1 MLIINPASAGSARYW
16 ERSAVYSTWLG
27 RGAPLLGLSGA
38 VDVADL
44 RAVMR
49 GLGPGGVPLTSRPGL
64 RQRQGWDLVFAAPKS
79 VSLLAGAGRTAGTE
93 QLRGAFRGAV
103 ADAVTVLEDRAAW
116 LRSGGEQVAAKGVVA
131 ASFEHISNDAGHPH
145 LHAHL
150 VLANIGAKTDQG
162 WGCLVSNELW
172 RWREALGAGFQMALR
187 SRITTAGFGFRWELT
202 NAGLGEIV
210 SVPSRARSVA
220 SSRSLG
226 VRAGARSF
234 GSASS
239 ASERAAQGKT
249 RQANFGGGRVGG
261 ALAALDTAGWGPD
274 QASEVLR
281 HALGRP
287 AQPAPPPSRE
297 AVARAL
303 AARGSV
309 FGEPDVLVAVA
320 ETSPGGYDLRQAV
333 DWSRRW
339 CEQSRAVELTFAV
352 QHGETTVP
360 PKATVPPK
368 GIVPPK
374 STRRWTTALASE
386 IDQRVLDM
394 ASEARFAH
402 LAQVSPVLAESELE
416 ELRAPPRVAGAA
428 FVLACN
434 GAGVATL
441 PRAPWL
447 AQAACVDAA
456 RAAWQAAGMTV
467 RVMCPSELSARRWRA
482 LTSLQP
488 AGIYGGGTG
497 LGGGPGKR
505 VLVVDAADRLSP
517 ASLANLLDGACSTK
531 TKLVLV
537 PGGTEPSRGPSLAR
551 SLDQLVEGHG
561 VAGMAEFAGVAQF
574 PDGLMLAPDRA
585 GPEVALRGILARGA
599 LSGTSAMAH
608 LLASWSAALPSE
620 PAPMMVA
627 FGPAE
632 VEALNKAA
640 RDLLGLGGTAGMG
653 GTAGA
658 GASAELPLGRH
669 RYAIGDH
676 VLALRRIG
684 PARSAT
690 HGTVVALQT
699 RGLTV
704 EWRGASGTWRS
715 DVGHEHAGSLGYGY
729 ATTVPY
735 LRSGDSD
742 RQSLVV
748 LGDPTELASRSA
760 RVKGAWV
767 TLAGPGMPGV
777 GPVGKAA
784 RRRAGLVELATC
796 WPDEAMLERAG
807 PRPLA
812 PAQRRRWAEVIATC
826 ALERDLGLDT
836 SVSRPGL
843 VQRSLTVGQSPR
855 L

>member
-27 RGAPLLGLSGA
+27 RGAPLLGLSGP

-49 GLGPGGVPLTSRPGL
+49 GLGPDRLPLTSRPGL

-79 VSLLAGAGRTAGTE
+79 ISLLAGTAPTSSAE
-93 QLRGAFRGAV
+93 PLRSAFRGAV
-103 ADAVTVLEDRAAW
+103 ADAVSVLEERAAW
-116 LRSGGEQVAAKGVVA
+116 LRSGGEQVAARGVVA
-131 ASFEHISNDAGHPH
+131 ASFEHMANDAGHPH

-150 VLANIGAKTDQG
+150 VLANIGAKADQG
-162 WGCLVSNELW
+162 WGCLVSSELW
-172 RWREALGAGFQMALR
+172 RWREALGAGFHLALR
-187 SRITTAGFGFRWELT
+187 SRITEAGFGFRWELT
-202 NAGLGEIV
+202 NGGLGEIV
-210 SVPSRARSVA
+210 SVPLRARAVA

-226 VRAGARSF
+226 LRADARSF

-249 RQANFGGGRVGG
+249 RQAGVRGSEVGGG
-261 ALAALDTAGWGPD
+261 ALAALGAAGWGPD
-274 QASEVLR
+274 QALEVLR
-281 HALGRP
+281 HARGRP
-287 AQPAPPPSRE
+287 ALPAPPTSRE
-297 AVARAL
+297 AVAGAL

-320 ETSPGGYDLRQAV
+320 ETSPGGYDLRQAA

-339 CEQSRAVELTFAV
+339 CEQSRGVEMA
-352 QHGETTVP
+352 
-360 PKATVPPK
+360 PKPA
-368 GIVPPK
+368 
-374 STRRWTTALASE
+374 RRWTTLLAEE
-386 IDQRVLDM
+386 IDRRVLDM

-402 LAQVSPVLAESELE
+402 LAQVSPALAEGELGD
-416 ELRAPPRVAGAA
+416 LQVPPQVAGAA
-428 FVLACN
+428 LALACD

-467 RVMCPSELSARRWRA
+467 RVTCPSELSARRWRA

-488 AGIYGGGTG
+488 AGLQPAGIYGDIYGGGTELAG
-497 LGGGPGKR
+497 APGKR

-517 ASLANLLDGACSTK
+517 TTLANLLDRASSTR

-537 PGGTEPSRGPSLAR
+537 PGGTVPSPGASLAR
-551 SLDQLVEGHG
+551 SLDQLIEDHS
-561 VAGMAEFAGVAQF
+561 VAGLAQF
-574 PDGLMLAPDRA
+574 PTGSTLTLDRP

-599 LSGTSAMAH
+599 LSGTGAMAH
-608 LLASWSAALPSE
+608 LLAGWSNALRSE
-620 PAPMMVA
+620 PAAMMVA

-632 VEALNKAA
+632 VEALNNAA
-640 RDLLGLGGTAGMG
+640 RGLLGLGAVGNAAGLGSVSGSG
-653 GTAGA
+653 GA
-658 GASAELPLGRH
+658 AELPLGRH
-669 RYAIGDH
+669 TYAVGDH

-684 PARSAT
+684 PARSAA
-690 HGTVVALQT
+690 HGTVVALET

-715 DVGHEHAGSLGYGY
+715 QVGPEHAGSLGYGY

-735 LRSGDSD
+735 LRSCDPEH
-742 RQSLVV
+742 QSLVV
-748 LGDPTELASRSA
+748 LGDPTELASRAA

-767 TLAGPGMPGV
+767 TLAGPGMPSAGLA
-777 GPVGKAA
+777 GAA
-784 RRRAGLVELATC
+784 GRRRAGLVELSTC

-812 PAQRRRWAEVIATC
+812 AAKRRRWAEIIATC
-826 ALERDLGLDT
+826 ALERDLGLDP
-836 SVSRPGL
+836 SISRSGL
-843 VQRSLTVGQSPR
+843 LPRSLTVGQSPR

>member
-16 ERSAVYSTWLG
+16 ERSAVHSTWLG
-27 RGAPLLGLSGA
+27 RGAPLLGLSGP

-44 RAVMR
+44 RTVMR
-49 GLGPGGVPLTSRPGL
+49 GVGPGGLPLTARPAL

-79 VSLLAGAGRTAGTE
+79 VSLLAGAGPASGTE
-93 QLRGAFRGAV
+93 ELRGAFRGAV
-103 ADAVTVLEDRAAW
+103 ADALSVLEQRAAW
-116 LRSGGEQVAAKGVVA
+116 LRSGGNQVTARGVVA
-131 ASFEHISNDAGHPH
+131 ASFEHLANDAGHPH

-150 VLANIGAKTDQG
+150 VLANIGAKADGG
-162 WGCLVSNELW
+162 WGCLVSSELW
-172 RWREALGAGFQMALR
+172 RWREALGAGFHLALR
-187 SRITTAGFGFRWELT
+187 SRINSAGFNFKWELSSG
-202 NAGLGEIV
+202 GLGEIV

-226 VRAGARSF
+226 LRAGARSF

-239 ASERAAQGKT
+239 ASERAAQAKT
-249 RQANFGGGRVGG
+249 RQGDVRRGQVGGG
-261 ALAALDTAGWGPD
+261 ALAALAEAGWGPD
-274 QASEVLR
+274 RASEVLR
-281 HALGRP
+281 QALGRP
-287 AQPAPPPSRE
+287 ALPAPPPSRE

-320 ETSPGGYDLRQAV
+320 ETSPGGYDLRQAA
-333 DWSRRW
+333 DWSRHWCARSEQ
-339 CEQSRAVELTFAV
+339 CEQSRSGGPA
-352 QHGETTVP
+352 
-360 PKATVPPK
+360 
-368 GIVPPK
+368 
-374 STRRWTTALASE
+374 RRWTTLLARD
-386 IDQRVLDM
+386 IDRRVLDM

-416 ELRAPPRVAGAA
+416 ELRAGPEVAGAA
-428 FVLACN
+428 LALVCD

-467 RVMCPSELSARRWRA
+467 RVTCPSELSARRWRA

-488 AGIYGGGTG
+488 AGLQPAGLQAAGLQPAGISGGGPA

-517 ASLANLLDGACSTK
+517 TSLANLLDRAYSTR

-537 PGGTEPSRGPSLAR
+537 PGGTVPSRGASLAR
-551 SLDQLVEGHG
+551 SLDELIEGHA
-561 VAGMAEFAGVAQF
+561 VAGLAQF
-574 PDGLMLAPDRA
+574 SSGLMLARERA

-599 LSGTSAMAH
+599 LSGTGAMAH
-608 LLASWSAALPSE
+608 VLASWSDELRSGPPAL
-620 PAPMMVA
+620 MVA
-627 FGPAE
+627 FGPPE
-632 VEALNKAA
+632 VEALNIAA
-640 RDLLGLGGTAGMG
+640 RELLGLGSTAGLG
-653 GTAGA
+653 RTAGLSSTGGPA
-658 GASAELPLGRH
+658 NTSEAAELVLGRNS
-669 RYAIGDH
+669 YAVGDH

-690 HGTVVALQT
+690 RGTVVALGT

-704 EWRGASGTWRS
+704 EWLGASGTWRS
-715 DVGHEHAGSLGYGY
+715 DVGREHAGSLGYGY

-735 LRSGDSD
+735 LRSCDAE
-742 RQSLVV
+742 RPELVV
-748 LGDPTELASRSA
+748 LGDPTELASRA
-760 RVKGAWV
+760 AQVKAAWV
-767 TLAGPGMPGV
+767 TLAGPGMPGA
-777 GPVGKAA
+777 GPAGAAA
-784 RRRAGLVELATC
+784 RRRSGLVELATC

-812 PAQRRRWAEVIATC
+812 PAKRRRWAEIIATC
-826 ALERDLGLDT
+826 ALERDLGLDP
-836 SVSRPGL
+836 SISRPAL
-843 VQRSLTVGQSPR
+843 VQRSLAVGPSPR

>member
-16 ERSAVYSTWLG
+16 ERSAVHSTWLG
-27 RGAPLLGLSGA
+27 QGAPLLGLSGP

-49 GLGPGGVPLTSRPGL
+49 GLGPDGLTLTSRPGL

-79 VSLLAGAGRTAGTE
+79 VSLLAGAGPGGGTE
-93 QLRGAFRGAV
+93 ELRDAFRGAV
-103 ADAVTVLEDRAAW
+103 ADAVSVLEERAAW
-116 LRSGGEQVAAKGVVA
+116 LRSGGQQVAAKGVVA
-131 ASFEHISNDAGHPH
+131 ASFEHMANDAGHPH

-150 VLANIGAKTDQG
+150 VLANIGAKADQG
-162 WGCLVSNELW
+162 WGCLVSSELW
-172 RWREALGAGFQMALR
+172 RWREALGAGFHLALR
-187 SRITTAGFGFRWELT
+187 SRINGAGFAFRWELG
-202 NAGLGEIV
+202 NGGLGEIV

-226 VRAGARSF
+226 LRAGARSF

-249 RQANFGGGRVGG
+249 RRGALRAGQVGG
-261 ALAALDTAGWGPD
+261 AALAALGEAGWGPD
-274 QASEVLR
+274 QASDVLR
-281 HALGRP
+281 QALGRP
-287 AQPAPPPSRE
+287 ALPAPPPSRE

-303 AARGSV
+303 AARGSA

-320 ETSPGGYDLRQAV
+320 ETSPGGYDLRQAA
-333 DWSRRW
+333 DWSRRLCAQSER
-339 CEQSRAVELTFAV
+339 CEQSRSVGPV
-352 QHGETTVP
+352 
-360 PKATVPPK
+360 
-368 GIVPPK
+368 
-374 STRRWTTALASE
+374 RRWTTVLAGE
-386 IDQRVLDM
+386 IDRRVLDA

-416 ELRAPPRVAGAA
+416 ELRAPPQVAGAA
-428 FVLACN
+428 LALVCD

-467 RVMCPSELSARRWRA
+467 QVTCPSELSARRWRA

-488 AGIYGGGTG
+488 AGPQPAGAFGGGAEPW
-497 LGGGPGKR
+497 GGPGKR

-517 ASLANLLDGACSTK
+517 TTLANLIDRACSSR

-537 PGGTEPSRGPSLAR
+537 PGGTVPSRGASMAR
-551 SLDQLVEGHG
+551 SLDELIEGHAVTG
-561 VAGMAEFAGVAQF
+561 LAEVPTA
-574 PDGLMLAPDRA
+574 LMLAPEEA
-585 GPEVALRGILARGA
+585 GPEVALRGVVAQGA
-599 LSGTSAMAH
+599 LSGTGAMAH
-608 LLASWSAALPSE
+608 LLASWSDARRSGPPPL
-620 PAPMMVA
+620 MVA

-632 VEALNKAA
+632 VEVLNNAA
-640 RDLLGLGGTAGMG
+640 RALLGLGGPG
-653 GTAGA
+653 GA
-658 GASAELPLGRH
+658 AELPLGRNS
-669 RYAIGDH
+669 YAVGDH

-690 HGTVVALQT
+690 HGTVVALET
-699 RGLTV
+699 RGLRI

-715 DVGHEHAGSLGYGY
+715 EVGREHAGSLGYGY

-735 LRSGDSD
+735 LRSCDAE
-742 RQSLVV
+742 RESLVV
-748 LGDPTELASRSA
+748 LGDPRELASRSA
-760 RVKGAWV
+760 QVKRAWV
-767 TLAGPGMPGV
+767 ALSGPGMPAA
-777 GPVGKAA
+777 GPGGTAA
-784 RRRAGLVELATC
+784 RRRAGLIELATC

-812 PAQRRRWAEVIATC
+812 PAMRRRWAEVIATC
-826 ALERDLGLDT
+826 ALERDLGLDA
-836 SVSRPGL
+836 SIPRPSL
-843 VQRSLTVGQSPR
+843 VQRSLAVGQSPR

>member
-16 ERSAVYSTWLG
+16 ERSAVHSNWLG
-27 RGAPLLGLSGA
+27 HGASGA
-38 VDVADL
+38 VDVDDL

-49 GLGPGGVPLTSRPGL
+49 ALGPGGSPLTSRPGL

-79 VSLLAGAGRTAGTE
+79 VSLLAGAGPQGGGE
-93 QLRGAFRGAV
+93 ELHSAFRGAV
-103 ADAVTVLEDRAAW
+103 ADAVSVLEERAAW
-116 LRSGGEQVAAKGVVA
+116 LRSGGEQVAARGVVA
-131 ASFEHISNDAGHPH
+131 ACFEHVANDAGHPH
-145 LHAHL
+145 LHAHV
-150 VLANIGAKTDQG
+150 VLANIGAKAGQG
-162 WGCLVSNELW
+162 WGCLVGRELW
-172 RWREALGAGFQMALR
+172 RWREALGAGFQLALR
-187 SRITTAGFGFRWELT
+187 SRINAAGFGFGWELT
-202 NAGLGEIV
+202 KGGLGEIA

-226 VRAGARSF
+226 LRAGARSF

-239 ASERAAQGKT
+239 ASEHVAQGKT
-249 RQANFGGGRVGG
+249 RQGAVRSGQVGGGG
-261 ALAALDTAGWGPD
+261 AVAALGEAGWGPP

-287 AQPAPPPSRE
+287 ALPAPPPSGE

-309 FGEPDVLVAVA
+309 FGEPDVLVALA
-320 ETSPGGYDLRQAV
+320 ETSPGGYDLRQAA

-339 CEQSRAVELTFAV
+339 CDQSEQSPSAGTA
-352 QHGETTVP
+352 Q
-360 PKATVPPK
+360 
-368 GIVPPK
+368 
-374 STRRWTTALASE
+374 RWTTLLASNT
-386 IDQRVLDM
+386 DRRVLST

-402 LAQVSPVLAESELE
+402 LAQVSPLLAEAELD
-416 ELRAPPRVAGAA
+416 ELQAPPEVAGAA
-428 FVLACN
+428 LALVSD

-467 RVMCPSELSARRWRA
+467 RVACPSELSARRWRA

-488 AGIYGGGTG
+488 AGMSGGSTE
-497 LGGGPGKR
+497 LRGGPGKR

-517 ASLANLLDGACSTK
+517 TNLADLLDRALATR

-537 PGGTEPSRGPSLAR
+537 PGGTVPSRGASLAR
-551 SLDQLVEGHG
+551 SLDELLEGH
-561 VAGMAEFAGVAQF
+561 AGAGLAQF
-574 PDGLMLAPDRA
+574 PTALTLGPERA
-585 GPEVALRGILARGA
+585 GPVVALRGVLARGA

-608 LLASWSAALPSE
+608 LLASWSGALRSE
-620 PAPMMVA
+620 PSALMVA

-632 VEALNKAA
+632 VEALNNAA
-640 RDLLGLGGTAGMG
+640 RGLLGLGSTGEAREVT
-653 GTAGA
+653 
-658 GASAELPLGRH
+658 LGRNS
-669 RYAIGDH
+669 YATGDH
-676 VLALRRIG
+676 VIALRRIG
-684 PARSAT
+684 DARSASR
-690 HGTVVALQT
+690 GTVVALEA

-704 EWRGASGTWRS
+704 EWHGGAGSWRS
-715 DVGHEHAGSLGYGY
+715 QVGHEHAGSLGYGY

-735 LRSGDSD
+735 LRAGDAGQ
-742 RQSLVV
+742 QSLMV
-748 LGDPTELASRSA
+748 LGDPAELAGRSA

-767 TLAGPGMPGV
+767 ALAGPGMPAV
-777 GPVGKAA
+777 GPGGAAA
-784 RRRAGLVELATC
+784 RRRAGLVELSTC

-812 PAQRRRWAEVIATC
+812 PAKRRRWAEVISTC
-826 ALERDLGLDT
+826 ALERDLGIAP
-836 SVSRPGL
+836 SISRPSAL
-843 VQRSLTVGQSPR
+843 QRSLNAGQSPR